1 MPIWIALS
9 FQDRNSPL
17 IEHLSFFHDHTMVII
32 LSITIITAY
41 LLISSISRDFFSR
54 RNRENQEIELFWT
67 SLPVGILVFVSI
79 PSIKILY
86 MTDEIINPSLTLKT
100 IGHQWYWRYEYSEIE
115 KVQFD
120 SFISSEEIPRLIQT
134 NNHIICP
141 NKTPVRVIVSS
152 SDVIHSWTIPSLGIK
167 VDAIPGR
174 LNQLFMIINRTG
186 ILTGQCREICG
197 INHSFM
203 PITISSIPSSE
214 FFRRIKNL
222 SFSGWQ
228 KHWPLKPKYD
238 NILKEK
244 Y

>member
-1 MPIWIALS
+1 MPIWMSLS
-9 FQDRNSPL
+9 FQDSNSPL
-17 IEHLSFFHDHTMVII
+17 MEHLSFFHDHTIVII

-41 LLISSISRDFFSR
+41 LLISSISRDYFSR
-54 RNRENQEIELFWT
+54 SNRERQEIELFWT

-86 MTDEIINPSLTLKT
+86 MTDEIVRPSLTLKT
-100 IGHQWYWRYEYSEIE
+100 IGHQWYWSYEYSEIE
-115 KVQFD
+115 KIQFD

-134 NNHIICP
+134 SNHIICP

-174 LNQLFMIINRTG
+174 LNQLFIMINRTG

-203 PITISSIPSSE
+203 PITISSIPPTE
-214 FFRRIKNL
+214 FFKRIKNL

-228 KHWPLKPKYD
+228 KHWPLKPNND

-244 Y
+244 C